1 MTLLGIPNISDG
13 RRREVIERTSRAI
26 SKAGARVLDV
36 HSDMV
41 HDRSVITAA
50 GSALHLV
57 TGMTAVASIC
67 RETIDLRRHEGM
79 HPRLGALDVC
89 PIVPFGTDMAQA
101 VAAARGIGAAIAG
114 IGFPVYLYGHAARRD
129 ATRELPDIRRG
140 GLDTLIRRAGSDL
153 VPDLGPARV
162 DPRTGVVCVG
172 ARDVLIA
179 FNVWLR
185 APVKVARTIARAVRF
200 ASGGPP
206 GLRALGLD
214 IDDAPTSQVAMNLID
229 PERTGIDRAFE
240 AVEVNAA
247 RFGAQIVATEIVGLV
262 PERFLPD
269 PDAQAARLLMAPGR
283 SIEAALAG

>member
-1 MTLLGIPNISDG
+1 M
-13 RRREVIERTSRAI
+13 
-26 SKAGARVLDV
+26 LDV
-36 HSDMV
+36 HSDIV

-50 GSALHLV
+50 GTALQLV
-57 TGMTAVASIC
+57 TAMTAVASIC
-67 RETIDLRRHEGM
+67 REAIDLRRHEGV

-89 PIVPFGTDMAQA
+89 PIVPYRADMAEA
-101 VAAARGIGAAIAG
+101 VDAALRIGAAIAG
-114 IGFPVYLYGHAARRD
+114 IGIPVYLYGNAAQRE

-140 GLDTLIRRAGSDL
+140 GLDALIQRAASDL
-153 VPDLGPARV
+153 SPDLGPTRI

-179 FNVWLR
+179 FNVWLQ
-185 APVKVARTIARAVRF
+185 APVEVARTIARAVRV

-206 GLRALGLD
+206 RLRALGLD

-240 AVEVNAA
+240 AVQANAA
-247 RFGAQIVATEIVGLV
+247 RFEARILATEIVGLV

>member
-1 MTLLGIPNISDG
+1 MTLLGIPNISDA
-13 RRREVIERTSRAI
+13 RRREVIERSSRAI
-26 SKAGARVLDV
+26 SGAGARVLDV
-36 HSDMV
+36 HSDIV

-50 GSALHLV
+50 GTAPQLV
-57 TGMTAVASIC
+57 AGMMAVASIT
-67 RETIDLRRHEGM
+67 REAIDIRRHKGV

-89 PIVPFGTDMAQA
+89 PVVPYRADMTEA
-101 VAAARGIGAAIAG
+101 VDAARRIGAAIADIG
-114 IGFPVYLYGHAARRD
+114 IPVYLYGHAAPRD
-129 ATRELPDIRRG
+129 ATRELPDLRRG
-140 GLDTLIRRAGSDL
+140 GLDALILRAGSDL
-153 VPDLGPARV
+153 PPDLGPASV

-185 APVKVARTIARAVRF
+185 APVELARTIARAVRF

-206 GLRALGLD
+206 GVRALGLD
-214 IDDAPTSQVAMNLID
+214 IDDTPTSQVAMNLID
-229 PERTGIDRAFE
+229 PEQTGIDEAFSAVRAR
-240 AVEVNAA
+240 AA
-247 RFGAQIVATEIVGLV
+247 EFDVPIVATEIVGLV